1 MLHADRM
8 YDYLV
13 LARGRVLDRVR
24 TLAADDY
31 TRVFPIGLGSLAR
44 TLTHVMMSEWYY
56 AQRMI
61 DAEVPS
67 YEHWVFNDERPPAF
81 EVLEAHWRKVAEQTR
96 AAVQRVTDDGAWD
109 RPQEY
114 RYTNDEGVRMVST
127 ATPADQFTQLFQHEV
142 HHRAQAVNMLKH
154 LGHTLGDLDFN
165 HLMFARRKDL

>member
-1 MLHADRM
+1 MLHPDRM

-24 TLAADDY
+24 TLAVDDHS
-31 TRVFPIGLGSLAR
+31 RQFPIGLGSLAR
-44 TLTHVMMSEWYY
+44 TLTHTMMSEWYY

-61 DAEVPS
+61 DAEVPP
-67 YEHWVFNDERPPAF
+67 YERWAFNDERPPAF
-81 EVLEAHWRKVAEQTR
+81 EVVEAHWGKVAGQTR
-96 AAVQRVTDDGAWD
+96 AAIASITQAGAWD

-114 RYTNDEGVRMVST
+114 RFTNDEGVRMVST

-165 HLMFARRKDL
+165 WLMFDRRPG